1 MYNCQ
6 SGPCLF
12 SPWTAFQT
20 FVFPYAARLSCTLS
34 HLLHSARVLPVAT
47 SCSMRSWQSR
57 TDSMVY
63 LGLLVLEALLWVG
76 FRSQKISCHY
86 TATCRS
92 RSLPPDEQLLLALLL
107 VGFLEQPHKRH
118 VPGSCHL
125 LTFILHC
132 LLHVQPRRPKP
143 SSWPS
148 RRIRSVLYG
157 VVHLPIL
164 ICRMCAAHTFI
175 QYVSSF
181 CPAILIFTVF

>member
-1 MYNCQ
+1 MYFIAPAAFRTSAAC
-6 SGPCLF
+6 CDFLF
-12 SPWTAFQT
+12 HAFL
-20 FVFPYAARLSCTLS
+20 AESDRLDGT
-34 HLLHSARVLPVAT
+34 
-47 SCSMRSWQSR
+47 
-57 TDSMVY
+57 
-63 LGLLVLEALLWVG
+63 
-76 FRSQKISCHY
+76 CHY

-125 LTFILHC
+125 LTFVLHC